1 MRLHYLCASDF
12 ISANRMQE
20 IASVYK
26 EIIIL
31 KNDYFLTAGR
41 ISDEYFFPEEYFLRS
56 YTFM

>member
-1 MRLHYLCASDF
+1 MDALTLFMRFQFYL
-12 ISANRMQE
+12 RQQKQE

-41 ISDEYFFPEEYFLRS
+41 ISDD
-56 YTFM
+56 